1 MSICKEE
8 WEETRGGAQS
18 EDRVEQLID
27 RREISSFIISLQ
39 SPEGVM
45 TNTLKALCA

>member
-8 WEETRGGAQS
+8 WEETRLGAQC
-18 EDRVEQLID
+18 EDRAEELID
-27 RREISSFIISLQ
+27 RREISSFILSLQ

-45 TNTLKALCA
+45 TNKLRALCA